1 MRKCQWG
8 ESALDTA
15 LGHLQAA
22 GSLLLL
28 SSSAQ
33 DITLPLELLTE
44 IGAVFKMAQN
54 AFNIKWRK
62 LLVDLGTSS
71 SSIRLRH
78 FVFCAN

>member
-33 DITLPLELLTE
+33 DITLPQAPAGRRNQQPGSGE
-44 IGAVFKMAQN
+44 
-54 AFNIKWRK
+54 
-62 LLVDLGTSS
+62 
-71 SSIRLRH
+71 H
-78 FVFCAN
+78 FGSE